1 MPKRRCKQIFAMLS
15 GYLDGEL
22 STKNCRQL
30 ERHLKGCQPCIAYL
44 ESLRTTV
51 EVCRRYRA
59 PQAPAPSQQVG
70 AALMAAAQRV
80 RKGGIDNTALSHGRG
95 LSFHRDS
102 KGESNRPTS
111 GASFTE
117 GDEAVEGGF

>member
-1 MPKRRCKQIFAMLS
+1 MPERRCKRIFIMLS

-51 EVCRRYRA
+51 EACRRYQA
-59 PQAPAPSQQVG
+59 PRAPAPSQQVRG
-70 AALMAAAQRV
+70 ALLAAAQRV
-80 RKGGIDNTALSHGRG
+80 RMRGIDNTALSHGERAEFSQRLEGEKQTLNVRRQLRG
-95 LSFHRDS
+95 GR
-102 KGESNRPTS
+102 
-111 GASFTE
+111 
-117 GDEAVEGGF
+117 